1 MPTTRGSL
9 AKSSSIESQIRAAAA
24 ELGQPAL
31 ARFRASRADHGMR
44 APAMIVSF
52 TLERDAA
59 GQLAVALHALGA
71 RNRRDGRVFPAT
83 LILLQAVAENV
94 IEGDEPMKL
103 TISSGVEHSEGIT
116 GTQEPSPSGNRRD
129 VSDDDSHDFLTRND
143 AARIAGV
150 SIATVDRWIASRR
163 PPINPNRPDP
173 PDTP

>member
-1 MPTTRGSL
+1 
-9 AKSSSIESQIRAAAA
+9 
-24 ELGQPAL
+24 
-31 ARFRASRADHGMR
+31 
-44 APAMIVSF
+44 MIVSF

-59 GQLAVALHALGA
+59 GMLAVALHALGA

-129 VSDDDSHDFLTRND
+129 VSDDELR
-143 AARIAGV
+143 
-150 SIATVDRWIASRR
+150 
-163 PPINPNRPDP
+163 
-173 PDTP
+173 